1 MIFIKSGDE
10 LERMR
15 RAGRAVARAHELLA
29 GLIKPGVRTSQL
41 DEAVYS
47 FFMKEG
53 VIPSFKGY
61 QGFPASICTSVNEV
75 VVHGIPGD
83 RVLREGDIIGIDIG
97 AMVDGFHGD
106 AAVTYGVGEISPEAQ
121 RLLDVTKEALYRGI
135 AQARVGNRVSDIS
148 HAVQTYVEG
157 SGFSVVRDFV
167 GHGIG
172 TAMHEAPQIPN
183 FGPPGRGPRLR
194 AGMCLA
200 IEPMV
205 NAGTP
210 DVNVLDDG
218 WTVVTRDARLS
229 AHFEHTVAVTEGEP
243 EILTMMDVL

>member
-1 MIFIKSGDE
+1 
-10 LERMR
+10 
-15 RAGRAVARAHELLA
+15 
-29 GLIKPGVRTSQL
+29 
-41 DEAVYS
+41 
-47 FFMKEG
+47 MKEG

-183 FGPPGRGPRLR
+183 FGPPGRRSTPR
-194 AGMCLA
+194 AGMC
-200 IEPMV
+200 
-205 NAGTP
+205 G
-210 DVNVLDDG
+210 
-218 WTVVTRDARLS
+218 
-229 AHFEHTVAVTEGEP
+229 H
-243 EILTMMDVL
+243 

>member
-61 QGFPASICTSVNEV
+61 QGFPASICSSVNEV

-135 AQARVGNRVSDIS
+135 AQARVGNRVSDFS
-148 HAVQTYVEG
+148 HAVQAYVEG
-157 SGFSVVRDFV
+157 
-167 GHGIG
+167 
-172 TAMHEAPQIPN
+172 
-183 FGPPGRGPRLR
+183 
-194 AGMCLA
+194 
-200 IEPMV
+200 
-205 NAGTP
+205 
-210 DVNVLDDG
+210 
-218 WTVVTRDARLS
+218 
-229 AHFEHTVAVTEGEP
+229 
-243 EILTMMDVL
+243 